1 MLQARN
7 AIEIERV
14 KYQRHRPENTL
25 LYQLVER
32 YYPKFQLL
40 LSEQET
46 PLSYYVHL
54 HSKSTR
60 HFVEASIDLHNKL
73 SWCL

>member
-32 YYPKFQLL
+32 YYPKFQLQ
-40 LSEQET
+40 LSEQEA
-46 PLSYYVHL
+46 PLPYYVQNE
-54 HSKSTR
+54 
-60 HFVEASIDLHNKL
+60 F
-73 SWCL
+73 